1 MALAVAVAV
10 FTQSARAEVLRL
22 ARFYTQLSRAGP
34 GLLLRDLR
42 RGEDAQIAATI
53 AVIAAARA
61 DVVLLQD
68 IDFDAEAAA
77 LDALAGALAASG
89 APYPYRLSLRPNTG
103 RPTGVDIDG
112 DGRSHR
118 ARDAHGYGRFNGQ
131 GGMAL
136 LSRYP
141 IGAVRDFS
149 AFLWADLPESRAPLV
164 LGPEA
169 LAVLRLATVA
179 AWDVEIDLPDGP
191 FHILALHAGPP
202 VFNGP
207 EDRNGQRNADEL
219 RFWQLYLD
227 GWSPDGSAF
236 AAPRFAVMETLNI
249 DPEKGEGRRDAL
261 RALLD
266 HPMLQDPV
274 PLRPGGSTETTDW
287 PAPLPGNLR
296 VDYILPAAPLVVR
309 DAGVL
314 WPLDDTGPLSPEIAA
329 IASDHRLVWVD
340 IALLPR

>member
-1 MALAVAVAV
+1 VVAI

-22 ARFYTQLSRAGP
+22 ASFHTQLSRAGP

-68 IDFDAEAAA
+68 IDFDADADAEAAA

-164 LGPEA
+164 LGP
-169 LAVLRLATVA
+169 
-179 AWDVEIDLPDGP
+179 
-191 FHILALHAGPP
+191 
-202 VFNGP
+202 
-207 EDRNGQRNADEL
+207 
-219 RFWQLYLD
+219 
-227 GWSPDGSAF
+227 
-236 AAPRFAVMETLNI
+236 
-249 DPEKGEGRRDAL
+249 
-261 RALLD
+261 
-266 HPMLQDPV
+266 
-274 PLRPGGSTETTDW
+274 
-287 PAPLPGNLR
+287 
-296 VDYILPAAPLVVR
+296 
-309 DAGVL
+309 
-314 WPLDDTGPLSPEIAA
+314 
-329 IASDHRLVWVD
+329 
-340 IALLPR
+340 

>member
-1 MALAVAVAV
+1 M
-10 FTQSARAEVLRL
+10 RL
-22 ARFYTQLSRAGP
+22 ANFHTQLSRAGP

-42 RGEDAQIAATI
+42 RGDDAQIAATI
-53 AVIAAARA
+53 AVIVAAGA
-61 DVVLLQD
+61 DIVLLQD

-77 LDALAGALAASG
+77 LDALADALSANG

-103 RPTGVDIDG
+103 WPTGVDIDG
-112 DGRSHR
+112 DGRAHR

-164 LGPEA
+164 LSPEA

-179 AWDVEIDLPDGP
+179 AWDIAIDLPGGP

-202 VFNGP
+202 VFDGP
-207 EDRNGQRNADEL
+207 EDRNGHRNADEL

-227 GWSPDGSAF
+227 GWSPDGAAF
-236 AAPRFAVMETLNI
+236 AATRFAVIGTLNL
-249 DPEKGEGRRDAL
+249 DPNKGEGRRDAL
-261 RALLD
+261 RALLA

-274 PLRPGGSTETTDW
+274 PLRPGGGIETADW
-287 PAPLPGNLR
+287 PEPVPGDLR
-296 VDYILPAAPLVVR
+296 VDYILPAARLVVR
-309 DAGVL
+309 NAGVL
-314 WPLDDTGPLSPEIAA
+314 WPLDDTSPLSPQIAA
-329 IASDHRLVWVD
+329 LASDHRLVWVD
-340 IALLPR
+340 IANLPR